1 MSEAKSNFDEAGD
14 ALMKAVG
21 ALEGATADLKSEQA
35 KSCKTDPNEVGNWIT
50 IIGKALL
57 SIFK

>member
-1 MSEAKSNFDEAGD
+1 MSKEKSNFDEAGD
-14 ALMKAVG
+14 AVMKAVG
-21 ALEGATADLKSEQA
+21 VLEGATADLTSEQS